1 MVSTVADRLDQV
13 RGVIAD
19 AAARSGRQEQDI
31 RLVAV
36 TKFHPASVVIEA
48 VQAGLTEFGE
58 NRFQEVPTKQAEVR
72 QAIGDQ
78 ADGLRWHFIGQ
89 LQSNKA
95 RKVIQSFSTVQSVD
109 RESLVERLDRIAGEE
124 GRSLD
129 VLMQV
134 KVTGAE
140 QQGGVEPADA
150 QKLAEAIAACDNLTL
165 QGLMAIGPATGDR
178 NLLHQ
183 SFARVREL
191 ADTIDSMHLP
201 GVSMN
206 TLSMGMSGDF
216 DVAIEE
222 GATLIRVGTVLFGSR
237 S

>member
-1 MVSTVADRLDQV
+1 MVSTVAERLEQV
-13 RGVIAD
+13 RGIVAD
-19 AAARSGRQEQDI
+19 AAAKSGRQEQDI

-36 TKFHPASVVIEA
+36 TKFHPASVVLEA

-58 NRFQEVPTKQAEVR
+58 NRFQEVPEKQADVR

-78 ADGLRWHFIGQ
+78 ADRLTWHFIGQ

-95 RKVIQSFSTVQSVD
+95 RKVIHSFSMVQSVD
-109 RESLVERLDRIAGEE
+109 RESLVQRLDRIAGEE

-140 QQGGVEPADA
+140 QQGGVEPDDA
-150 QKLAEAIAACDNLTL
+150 QKLAELISVCENLSL
-165 QGLMAIGPATGDR
+165 HGLMAIGPVTGDR
-178 NLLHQ
+178 SVLH
-183 SFARVREL
+183 SAFSKVRTL
-191 ADTIDSMHLP
+191 AETIDSLHLP

-222 GATLIRVGTVLFGSR
+222 GATLIRIGTVLFGSR